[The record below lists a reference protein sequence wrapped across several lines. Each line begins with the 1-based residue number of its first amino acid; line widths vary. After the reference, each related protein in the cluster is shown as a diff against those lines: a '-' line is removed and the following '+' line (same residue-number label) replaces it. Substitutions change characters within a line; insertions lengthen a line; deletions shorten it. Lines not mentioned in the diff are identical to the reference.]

1 MLESGAHVRCYI
13 QTVGR
18 WGVTLSGH
26 CVSEY
31 LHFHFSPSKKSVDV
45 YFRYMENSRYVD
57 ISLDTNDTQ
66 ISRVLSVGGPVL
78 GEEVLRRGRDWN
90 WAGHRGRRTPS
101 HGPGPGRGCEAGH
114 RDSGHRDT
122 ETSAVND

>member
-13 QTVGR
+13 QTEGR
-18 WGVTLSGH
+18 WGVALSGH

-31 LHFHFSPSKKSVDV
+31 LYFHFLPSKKSVDV

-66 ISRVLSVGGPVL
+66 I
-78 GEEVLRRGRDWN
+78 DI
-90 WAGHRGRRTPS
+90 
-101 HGPGPGRGCEAGH
+101 
-114 RDSGHRDT
+114 
-122 ETSAVND
+122 